1 MQTQTGLST
10 GTAEQRYELAEKHE
24 TELGEIPTIEESKSQ
39 IIESEQTPSA
49 KLETIEESSTSES
62 LSHEESVEIEQ
73 PTIGGSSVYGV
84 ALKSENKDA
93 SEQQK
98 EISLESDQVQEKN
111 ELQMEAVLE
120 NPEVESLE
128 VTTAPVEIS
137 DVGVLSEETKEST
150 VVSSLPEEIKDTTDV
165 TPASEKTQGPLILV
179 VDDSPTVRKLITTK
193 LERSGYR
200 VIQAVDGLDA
210 LEKINS
216 AVPDLV
222 LLDITMPN
230 LDGYEVCKRIRSNEA
245 TKNIPVVMISGK
257 DGFFDKVR
265 GRMVGSSGYITKPFG
280 PETLMKTVESYIKH
294 TKN

>member
-1 MQTQTGLST
+1 
-10 GTAEQRYELAEKHE
+10 
-24 TELGEIPTIEESKSQ
+24 
-39 IIESEQTPSA
+39 
-49 KLETIEESSTSES
+49 
-62 LSHEESVEIEQ
+62 
-73 PTIGGSSVYGV
+73 
-84 ALKSENKDA
+84 
-93 SEQQK
+93 
-98 EISLESDQVQEKN
+98 
-111 ELQMEAVLE
+111 MEAVLE
-120 NPEVESLE
+120 NPEVESLKA
-128 VTTAPVEIS
+128 TTEPVEIS
-137 DVGVLSEETKEST
+137 DVRVLSEETKEST
-150 VVSSLPEEIKDTTDV
+150 VVSPLPEELKETIDV
-165 TPASEKTQGPLILV
+165 TPASEKIQGPLILV

-200 VIQAVDGLDA
+200 VIQAIDGLDA

-280 PETLMKTVESYIKH
+280 PETLMKTVESYIKN
-294 TKN
+294 TQRTN